1 MFAFWLR
8 TATFLCL
15 CYTALIEAEVIWKH
29 VGEDVTIQCRIETK
43 QESLSLVRDLSK
55 NVQLFY
61 TRETNKNIFD
71 KKFKE
76 RSQTNGLFPSVDI
89 LIKNLTL
96 DDTGPYWCLYKKM
109 VSGTLETTDG
119 HGSVLLV
126 VTESRDAKKPE
137 KTTVQECDPSQHS
150 LVVVS
155 VVISGA
161 VLLGI
166 ILAIIIWIVLKTKT
180 SCPTAKPTPVATN
193 DVYEEMRGTQRR

>member
-1 MFAFWLR
+1 MSAFWLR

-15 CYTALIEAEVIWKH
+15 GYTALTEARVIWKH
-29 VGEDVTIQCRIETK
+29 VGEDVTIQCRINSK
-43 QESLSLVRDLSK
+43 QDSLSLFRGLSK
-55 NVQLFY
+55 DVQLFY
-61 TRETNKNIFD
+61 TSTTNKNTFGPKIQG
-71 KKFKE
+71 
-76 RSQTNGLFPSVDI
+76 RSQTNGVFPGVDI

-109 VSGTLETTDG
+109 VSGTLETTEG
-119 HGSVLLV
+119 QGSVLLV
-126 VTESRDAKKPE
+126 VTENRAAKTTE
-137 KTTVQECDPSQHS
+137 KTTVQECDPSQQS

-180 SCPTAKPTPVATN
+180 SCPTAKPTRVTTN